1 MVNHYSDYGLSI
13 PINQP
18 KEVYEYLDKEFKI
31 DNKKIE
37 IFTSAYIKSAYK
49 MGELREDGIWQKDED
64 GGKNF
69 AAAINDLLHIVEKY
83 NITPEQYEMG
93 DIFLKRNSYH

>member
-1 MVNHYSDYGLSI
+1 
-13 PINQP
+13 
-18 KEVYEYLDKEFKI
+18 
-31 DNKKIE
+31 
-37 IFTSAYIKSAYK
+37 
-49 MGELREDGIWQKDED
+49 MGELREDGIWPKDED

-93 DIFLKRNSYH
+93 DIFLKKK

>member
-1 MVNHYSDYGLSI
+1 
-13 PINQP
+13 
-18 KEVYEYLDKEFKI
+18 
-31 DNKKIE
+31 
-37 IFTSAYIKSAYK
+37 
-49 MGELREDGIWQKDED
+49 MGELREDGIWPKDED

-93 DIFLKRNSYH
+93 DIFLKEIVIIELKNGRKNKKISKKTI